1 VLPRFF
7 VPEAKTTGSVVQLP
21 EDEAAHLLHVLRLK
35 TGDVIQVF
43 DGRGREWRARVD
55 EVGRSHARV
64 QLEATVAPG
73 AEPGVKLALAIAIL
87 KGDKMDNV
95 VRDAVMLGA
104 SGIVPLV
111 TQRVEIPPRAVE
123 RGHRIER
130 WRRIAIASAKQCGR
144 AVVPAVSTP
153 VGLPDLLT
161 SKSTAL
167 RIMLVE
173 PGASI
178 PAVGRMQDLS
188 RANETLLFVGPE
200 GGWTASEIE
209 AAHAAGA
216 RLATL
221 GSLTLRADAA
231 PLVAITALRTAW
243 GDL

>member
-1 VLPRFF
+1 MLPRFF
-7 VPEAKTTGSVVQLP
+7 VPEAETTGSVVQLP
-21 EDEAAHLLHVLRLK
+21 DGEAAHLVHVLRLK

-64 QLEATVAPG
+64 QLLAAIAPG
-73 AEPGVKLALAIAIL
+73 VEPGVQLALAIAIL
-87 KGDKMDNV
+87 KGDKMDGV

-104 SGIVPLV
+104 SSIVPLV
-111 TQRVEIPPRAVE
+111 TERVEIPPRAVE

-153 VGLPDLLT
+153 VGLQDLVT
-161 SKSTAL
+161 SKSRAL

-173 PGASI
+173 PGAI
-178 PAVGRMQDLS
+178 PAVERLQDLS

-200 GGWTASEIE
+200 GGWTPSEME

-221 GSLTLRADAA
+221 GALTLRADAA
-231 PLVAITALRTAW
+231 PLVAMTALRTAW